1 MPTGGADVRTILVI
15 DWWCRQWNAHCGG
28 ERHVVGSWTQI
39 AWCWHFVLVASDR
52 LSRGRFRVSIVFKDR
67 LNCLCFAIKAL
78 NVSVEIENFFVKYG
92 RHTSDKK
99 FNGVDGD
106 R

>member
-1 MPTGGADVRTILVI
+1 M
-15 DWWCRQWNAHCGG
+15 
-28 ERHVVGSWTQI
+28 VGSWTQI